1 MRDTANW
8 TEWED
13 TMGQVEGKVAIVT
26 GGASGIGAA
35 CAATLAREGAKVV
48 ITDIDDAS
56 AQAVVG
62 KIVAA
67 GGEAICLH
75 QDVSIEEEW
84 PGVIEA
90 TERRFGQLNVMMANA
105 GIGILC
111 KAIEMSLADWRRQTA
126 VNLDGVFLSVKYA
139 VPAMRRAGGGSIII
153 TSSVAGLRGS
163 AGLAGYCATKG
174 GVRLFAKAVA
184 MECAAEGDG
193 IRINTVHPGVIDTP
207 IWTKISSA
215 AGRNTPI
222 DPNEVSKS
230 GVPLSRV
237 GQAQDIANGV
247 LFLASDAS
255 SYMTGAELVIDG
267 GMTGGAVRRWT

>member
-1 MRDTANW
+1 VIPRLA
-8 TEWED
+8 EGED

-35 CAATLAREGAKVV
+35 CATTLAREGAKVV
-48 ITDIDDAS
+48 ITDIDEAG

-90 TERRFGQLNVMMANA
+90 AERRFGQLNVMMANA

-126 VNLDGVFLSVKYA
+126 INLDGVFLSVKYA

-153 TSSVAGLRGS
+153 TSSVAGIRGS

-207 IWTKISSA
+207 IWTKISGS
-215 AGRNTPI
+215 AGRNVPI
-222 DPNEVSKS
+222 DPNEVAKA
-230 GVPLSRV
+230 GVPLGRA

-255 SYMTGAELVIDG
+255 SHMTGAELVIDG
-267 GMTGGAVRRWT
+267 GMTGGTRPRWS

>member
-1 MRDTANW
+1 
-8 TEWED
+8 
-13 TMGQVEGKVAIVT
+13 MGQVDRKVAIVT

-35 CAATLAREGAKVV
+35 CARTLAREGAKVV
-48 ITDIDDAS
+48 VTDLDDAGG
-56 AQAVVG
+56 QA
-62 KIVAA
+62 IVEAIGSA
-67 GGEAICLH
+67 GGDALFLH
-75 QDVSIEEEW
+75 QEVSLEESW

-90 TERRFGQLNVMMANA
+90 AERRFGHLDVMVANA

-139 VPAMRRAGGGSIII
+139 VPAMQRAGGGSIVVM
-153 TSSVAGLRGS
+153 SSVAGLRGS

-184 MECAAEGDG
+184 MECAAAGDG

-207 IWTKISSA
+207 IWTKIPASA
-215 AGRNTPI
+215 ESNAPI
-222 DPNEVSKS
+222 DPNEVARA
-230 GVPLSRV
+230 GVPLGKA

-267 GMTGGAVRRWT
+267 GMTGGARPRWS